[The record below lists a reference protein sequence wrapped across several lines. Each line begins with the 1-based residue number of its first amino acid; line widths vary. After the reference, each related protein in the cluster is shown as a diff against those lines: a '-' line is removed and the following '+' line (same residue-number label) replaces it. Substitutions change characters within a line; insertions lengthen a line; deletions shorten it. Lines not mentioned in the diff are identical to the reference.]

1 MRKSEF
7 GRESYGRSKLVLPI
21 GRGGVEIQ
29 AYPHFPFC
37 PDLLSSGTSC
47 SASMVPGTHILGP

>member
-7 GRESYGRSKLVLPI
+7 GRESYGRPKLVLPI
-21 GRGGVEIQ
+21 GRGGAEIR

-37 PDLLSSGTSC
+37 LYLLSSGMSC
-47 SASMVPGTHILGP
+47 LASIVPRTHILGP